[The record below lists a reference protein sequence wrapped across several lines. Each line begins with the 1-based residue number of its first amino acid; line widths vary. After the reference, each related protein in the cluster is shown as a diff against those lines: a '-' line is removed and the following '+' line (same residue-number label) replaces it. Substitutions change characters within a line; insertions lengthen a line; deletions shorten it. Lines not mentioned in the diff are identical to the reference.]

1 MTHEED
7 EAREQTMLGK
17 TVCPADLTKELTD
30 ALADAMIYRTQQVRD
45 YDTANALWPGQ
56 SDDGRA
62 WDELKGKNK
71 AWPWEGAWDTR
82 HFLVDGL
89 IGEQVRIMLAA
100 WDAAQLQ
107 ASALRPLEGSASA
120 KAVTTLLTWMFQNHL
135 KGMARRQL
143 QIAARWQEQYGYAI
157 MGAWWEEKPRLAS
170 RKLIFADMLESAKAA
185 AEQGDMTGLT
195 LTDILI
201 DPTRDEQAVQ
211 LLMGLSP
218 ILKEPAANRIL
229 RELRENGEAEVPD
242 IEVFS
247 SLPRWRA
254 LRPWVDVFFPAT
266 METVQD
272 SRWIARR
279 MWLTEAQVRET
290 ALAND
295 WDEAWVED
303 VCANG
308 RGQSFDE
315 GSRDTL
321 LNNAGKGPH
330 RPAWNNPTEKQHLIE
345 VVWFYTLGT
354 HEEHQ
359 LPVMYLTVFCPMRPE
374 NEAGEDQYAFHGPI
388 PDDAG
393 MFPFVQF
400 QRETNEHCIVESRS
414 ISEVGKHWQDELK
427 HTRDGR
433 MNRNDVTNI
442 PPIVRTGAL
451 AKTSL
456 ELGPGVQLS
465 EKKGENLRWMPIP
478 QNPTDNTLVTSFT
491 EREMNEYFARVS
503 DNVPAPLWQL
513 ALKDKATTFLTACA
527 ELVQLTLKLA
537 QQYLPDTTA
546 QRIADDPASIFH
558 VSRADIRGQFSVRLV
573 FNATDL
579 DFENAVARIR
589 AYKELIIASDRTGA
603 VNIPRFLE
611 MAAQILDPD
620 MARGLI
626 QPPEQAAE
634 AQRARVKTAW
644 TNILAG
650 IEPDMPPVGND
661 DYALQLAALSE
672 ILANPANA
680 ERLQKQPDSAMLFQR
695 FVQHL
700 QFGQSQQENQ
710 GTGLRGVKPLEW
722 NNPQPSQV

>member
-1 MTHEED
+1 MNATED

-17 TVCPADLTKELTD
+17 TVCPADLTEELNTALSD
-30 ALADAMIYRTQQVRD
+30 ALVYRTQQVRD

-56 SDDGRA
+56 SEDGRA
-62 WDELKGKNK
+62 WDKDKGKGR
-71 AWPWEGAWDTR
+71 AWPWEGAHDTR
-82 HFLVDGL
+82 HFLIDG
-89 IGEQVRIMLAA
+89 IISEHVRIKLAA

-120 KAVTTLLTWMFQNHL
+120 KAVTTLLTWMFQNQL
-135 KGMARRQL
+135 KSMARRQL
-143 QIAARWQEQYGYAI
+143 QIAARWEEQYGYAI
-157 MGAWWEEKPRLAS
+157 MGAWWEEKPRLTS
-170 RKLIFADMLESAKAA
+170 RKLVFADMVEAAKAA
-185 AEQGDMTGLT
+185 AEQGDTVPLAM
-195 LTDILI
+195 TDILI
-201 DPTRDEQAVQ
+201 DPTRDEQAIQ
-211 LLMGLSP
+211 LLLGLSP
-218 ILKEPAANRIL
+218 ILKAPAARRIL
-229 RELRENGEAEVPD
+229 RELRENGEADVPD
-242 IEVFS
+242 VEVFS

-254 LRPWVDVFFPAT
+254 LRPWVDVFFPAN
-266 METVQD
+266 METIQD
-272 SRWIARR
+272 ARWIARR

-295 WDEAWVED
+295 WDSAWVED
-303 VCANG
+303 VCEHG
-308 RGQSFDE
+308 RGKSFDE
-315 GSRDTL
+315 GSRGNL
-321 LNNAGKGPH
+321 LDQAGKGPH

-374 NEAGEDQYAFHGPI
+374 NEAGKDQYAFHGAI

-400 QRETNEHCIVESRS
+400 QREVNEHCIVESRS
-414 ISEVGKHWQDELK
+414 VSEVGKHWQDELK

-478 QNPTDNTLVTSFT
+478 QNPTDNTLVTEFT
-491 EREMNEYFARVS
+491 SREIDDYFARVS
-503 DNVPAPLWQL
+503 DKVPAPLWQL
-513 ALKDKATTFLTACA
+513 KLKDMATTFLTQCA
-527 ELVQLTLKLA
+527 EIVQLTLKLA
-537 QQYLPDTTA
+537 QQYLPETTA
-546 QRIADDPASIFH
+546 QRIADDPTSIFK
-558 VSRADIRGQFSVRLV
+558 VSREDIRGQYSVSLL
-573 FNATDL
+573 FNAMNL
-579 DFENAVARIR
+579 DFEKAVERIK
-589 AYKELIIASDRTGA
+589 AYKELIIASDRTGS

-611 MAAQILDPD
+611 KAAQILDPE
-620 MARGLI
+620 MAQGLI
-626 QPPEQAAE
+626 HPPEQAAE
-634 AQRARVKTAW
+634 AQRAQAKAAW

-650 IEPDMPPVGND
+650 IEPEMPPVGND
-661 DYALQLAALSE
+661 DYALQLQTLSE

-680 ERLQKQPDSAMLFQR
+680 ERLKNNPDSAMLFQR

-700 QFGQSQQENQ
+700 QFGLQQQENQ

-722 NNPQPSQV
+722 DKSAPAQV